1 MSEALQPAV
10 TPGAPPRAGGS
21 AARTPR
27 EAAEPALLHQFFE
40 QSARRWPDAVAVDLP
55 PSGGRPRRT
64 VTYGD
69 LHRRSSAV
77 ARAVH
82 QAVRRPGIVAILLS
96 RATEDLYLAQLG
108 VLRSGSAYVC
118 LDPSF
123 PDEQLAHILGDA
135 APALLVTDRAGHE
148 RAARAGYTG
157 AVQRVD
163 GPAEP
168 PARAVIAPAA
178 PPGLAYV
185 IYTSG
190 TTGKPKGVLVG
201 HRGVVNLIRS
211 DVAEFRLG
219 PGDRVAQGSSPAY
232 DSSVEEAW
240 MAWACGA
247 TVVVM
252 DDETARLGPDLV
264 PWLRRERVTVLCPPP
279 TLLRA
284 TACEDPR
291 RELPDLRLLYVGGEA
306 LPADVAERWA
316 PGRRMVNGYGPTECT
331 VTCLRADVEPGKPV
345 AIGKPV
351 PGMRAWVLDER
362 LQPVKPG
369 EKGELCMSGPGL
381 ALGYHGKPE
390 LTAEKFPRHPRL
402 GRLYRTGD
410 LVHAEPDGTLFY
422 HGRIDSQV
430 KLRGYRIELEAI
442 EASLARFPG
451 VREAAC
457 RVQGE
462 GAGQVIAAH
471 LVPDG
476 AMPDPAAL
484 KDHLRA
490 ALPAYMIPAVFG
502 AADTLPR
509 SAGGKLRRDD
519 LPVLATG
526 RRHAVKT
533 AGTATEEFI
542 ADALREV
549 FGTADIGA
557 DDDFFDD
564 LGGSSLQAA
573 MLISKLRANPLTEAI
588 AVRDVYSARTVS
600 GLAKL
605 AAPAL
610 HDELDAVAAPS
621 HGAIA
626 VTAAQ
631 AAWLLAELAI
641 AAPIGY
647 LAVFVALPWLAERIG
662 LVPLIV
668 LLPIAALVAGFGWTP
683 VAVFLA
689 VRAKRVL
696 IGKFEPTRVPVWS
709 GFHLRLWI
717 VRHLLRFVPW
727 GTIAGTE
734 FQNIALR
741 SLGARIGKRVHI
753 HRGVDV
759 VQGGWDLLDLGDDA
773 TIAQDASLGLVQL
786 SEGHLTI
793 GRVTVAGGAT
803 VDVRAGMSPNTRLG
817 RGSWLA
823 ALSSLPSGTAVPDG
837 RRWDGVPAHD
847 AGPAPRAPV
856 PVVSGSMLSPFA
868 HGLAT
873 IAARAAFAWL
883 FALPFSAVM
892 IALVLT
898 FDVTYPSLLD
908 ALTRPWAHLEFL
920 LVLAV
925 ATCLSLLVSV
935 WCEALSAR
943 LLGRVGD
950 GVISRWSLAYIR
962 IGLKTNLVTTAGN
975 WLSGGLFWPVWL
987 RWAGMKVGRGCEIST
1002 IIDVVP
1008 ELVEI
1013 GPDTFF
1019 ADGIYLGG
1027 PRIQQGTVA
1036 LAPVRLGH
1044 DTFLGN
1050 HAVIPAGQRLPPDI
1064 LIGVCT
1070 VADDRVMQPGTSWFG
1085 HPPMLLPRREIVET
1099 DRALTHDPSFARVVT
1114 RVFWEWLRFALPVV
1128 PLAVMTAWFAGIA
1141 YVARTL
1147 PLPAVLFPGAAV
1159 VTLASAILPCLIV
1172 LALKWGLLGRV
1183 KPGVHP
1189 LWSCWCSRWDFL
1201 YVAWGVIASGVLSAF
1216 EGTLMLPLYLRRM
1229 GMTIGKRVVLGEG
1242 FAQVVD
1248 PDMLHFGD
1256 GATVS
1261 AMFQAHTFEDR
1272 VLKIDHVHV
1281 GAHSTL
1287 AHGTVPLYG
1296 AEIGEHAYVAP
1307 HSVIM
1312 KQEHLLPRLRY
1323 AGVPTKEQ
1331 KAPSPRANPEPP
1343 TQPLRQARRVKADPV
1358 PPTQAFWQFDRT
1370 FAVPGEQP
1378 ARQPRA
1384 AGRHRA
1390 GHSPHGR
1397 ADVPIT

>member
-1 MSEALQPAV
+1 VSEALQRGGPAEV
-10 TPGAPPRAGGS
+10 P
-21 AARTPR
+21 
-27 EAAEPALLHQFFE
+27 LLHHFFE
-40 QSARRWPDAVAVDLP
+40 QSARRRPDAIAVDVP

-64 VTYGD
+64 VTYRD
-69 LHRRSSAV
+69 LHRRSAAV
-77 ARAVH
+77 ARAVQH
-82 QAVRRPGIVAILLS
+82 AVRRPGIVAILLS
-96 RATEDLYLAQLG
+96 RTTEDLYLAQLG
-108 VLRSGSAYVC
+108 VLRAGSAYVC

-123 PDEQLAHILGDA
+123 PDEQLRHILDDA
-135 APALLVTDRAGHE
+135 APALLVTDQAGHE
-148 RAARAGYTG
+148 RATRAGYTG

-163 GPAEP
+163 GAAEP
-168 PARAVIAPAA
+168 AAQPASSAFRGLRVAKPPAWGEAPVVIAPAA

-201 HRGVVNLIRS
+201 HQGVVNLIRS
-211 DVAEFRLG
+211 DVAEFGLG

-247 TVVVM
+247 TVVVL

-264 PWLRRERVTVLCPPP
+264 PWLRRERITVLCPPP

-306 LPADVAERWA
+306 LPDDVAERWA

-345 AIGKPV
+345 AVGKPV

-362 LQPVKPG
+362 LEPVRPG
-369 EKGELCMSGPGL
+369 QQGELCMSGAGL

-390 LTAEKFPRHPRL
+390 LTAEKFPQHPRL

-410 LVHAEPDGTLFY
+410 LVHAAADGTLFY

-471 LVPDG
+471 VVPDG
-476 AMPDPAAL
+476 AMPDAAAL
-484 KDHLRA
+484 KDHLRH
-490 ALPAYMIPAVFG
+490 ALPPYMIPAVFG
-502 AADTLPR
+502 AAVTLPR
-509 SAGGKLRRDD
+509 SAGGKLRRTD

-526 RRHAVKT
+526 SPARRHAAAGT
-533 AGTATEEFI
+533 AGTETEVFI
-542 ADALREV
+542 AEALREV
-549 FGTADIGA
+549 FETEDVGP

-573 MLISKLRANPLTEAI
+573 VLISKLRGNPLTEAI
-588 AVRDVYSARTVS
+588 AVRDVYRARTVS

-605 AAPAL
+605 AAPAT
-610 HDELDAVAAPS
+610 HDEIDAVAAPARS
-621 HGAIA
+621 AI
-626 VTAAQ
+626 TITLAQ
-631 AAWLLAELAI
+631 AAWLGAELAV
-641 AAPIGY
+641 AAPIGWF
-647 LAVFVALPWLAERIG
+647 AAFVALPWLAGRIG
-662 LVPLIV
+662 LVPLIA
-668 LLPIAALVAGFGWTP
+668 LLPIALVALGFGWTP
-683 VAVFLA
+683 VAVFVA

-696 IGKFEPTRVPVWS
+696 IGKFEPMRVPVWS

-734 FQNIALR
+734 FQNMALR
-741 SLGARIGKRVHI
+741 SLGARIGKRVHL

-759 VQGGWDLLDLGDDA
+759 VQGGWDLLDIGDDA
-773 TIAQDASLGLVQL
+773 TVGQDASLGLVQL
-786 SEGHLTI
+786 TGGHLVI

-817 RGSWLA
+817 RGAWLA

-873 IAARAAFAWL
+873 IAARALFAWV
-883 FALPFSAVM
+883 FTLPLSIVL
-892 IALVLT
+892 IGLVLA
-898 FDVTYPSLLD
+898 FDVTYPALLD
-908 ALTRPWAHLEFL
+908 ALTRPWAHGGFM
-920 LVLAV
+920 LVFAV
-925 ATCLSLLVSV
+925 ASCGSLLVSV
-935 WCEALSAR
+935 WAEAFCAR
-943 LLGRVGD
+943 ALGRVEE
-950 GVISRWSLAYIR
+950 GVISRWSPAYIR
-962 IGLKTNLVTTAGN
+962 VSLKTGLVTTAGN

-987 RWAGMKVGRGCEIST
+987 RWAGMEIGRGCEIST

-1013 GPDTFF
+1013 GPGTFF

-1027 PRIQQGTVA
+1027 PRIQQGTVT
-1036 LAPVRLGH
+1036 LARVRLGH

-1050 HAVIPAGQRLPPDI
+1050 HAVIPGGQQLPPDI

-1070 VADDRVMQPGTSWFG
+1070 VADDRIMRPGTSWFG
-1085 HPPMLLPRREIVET
+1085 HPPILLPRREIVET
-1099 DRALTHDPSFARVVT
+1099 DRSLTHDPSFARVVT

-1128 PLAVMTAWFAGIA
+1128 PLAVLTAWFVMIGYA
-1141 YVARTL
+1141 ARAL
-1147 PLPAVLFPGAAV
+1147 PLAAFVFPGAAV
-1159 VTLASAILPCLIV
+1159 VTLATALLPCLIV

-1201 YVAWGVIASGVLSAF
+1201 YVAWGVIAGGVLSAL
-1216 EGTLMLPLYLRRM
+1216 EGTLMLPLYLRRI
-1229 GMTIGKRVVLGEG
+1229 GMDIGKRVVLGEG

-1272 VLKIDHVHV
+1272 VLKIDHVYV

-1296 AEIGEHAYVAP
+1296 AEIGEHTHVAP

-1312 KQEHLLPRLRY
+1312 KREHLLPRLRY

-1331 KAPSPRANPEPP
+1331 KAPSPRTNPELRTRPP
-1343 TQPLRQARRVKADPV
+1343 RPSGRRPV
-1358 PPTQAFWQFDRT
+1358 PEPPTQAFWQVDRT

-1378 ARQPRA
+1378 GRRSSPAMAPSGRT
-1384 AGRHRA
+1384 AG
-1390 GHSPHGR
+1390 G
-1397 ADVPIT
+1397 

>member
-1 MSEALQPAV
+1 MSQ
-10 TPGAPPRAGGS
+10 APHPRDAG
-21 AARTPR
+21 
-27 EAAEPALLHQFFE
+27 PALLHRFFE
-40 QSARRWPDAVAVDLP
+40 ESARRWPDAVAVDVP

-64 VTYGD
+64 ATYRD
-69 LHRRSSAV
+69 LHRRSAIV

-82 QAVRRPGIVAILLS
+82 RAVRRPGIVAILLS
-96 RATEDLYLAQLG
+96 RTTEDLYLAQLG
-108 VLRSGSAYVC
+108 VLRAGSAYVC
-118 LDPSF
+118 VDPSF
-123 PDEQLAHILGDA
+123 PDEQLGHILTDA
-135 APALLVTDRAGHE
+135 APALLITDRAGHE
-148 RAARAGYTG
+148 RAVRAGYGG
-157 AVQRVD
+157 AVQRID
-163 GPAEP
+163 GTAEP
-168 PARAVIAPAA
+168 AAQPVIAPAA
-178 PPGLAYV
+178 PAGLAYV

-201 HRGVVNLIRS
+201 HQGVVNLIRS
-211 DVAEFRLG
+211 DVAEFGLG

-247 TVVVM
+247 TAVVM

-264 PWLRRERVTVLCPPP
+264 PWLRDERITVLCPPP

-284 TACEDPR
+284 AACEDPR
-291 RELPDLRLLYVGGEA
+291 RELPQLRLLYVGGEA
-306 LPADVAERWA
+306 LPPDVAERWA

-345 AIGKPV
+345 AIGRPV
-351 PGMRAWVLDER
+351 PGMRALVLDDR
-362 LQPVKPG
+362 LEPVGPG
-369 EKGELCMSGPGL
+369 EKGELCMTGAGL

-390 LTAEKFPRHPRL
+390 LTAEKFPQHPRL

-410 LVHAEPDGTLFY
+410 LVSAGPDGTLFY

-442 EASLARFPG
+442 EASLARHPG

-471 LVPDG
+471 LVPERPG
-476 AMPDPAAL
+476 ALPDPAEL
-484 KDHLRA
+484 KDHLRK
-490 ALPAYMIPAVFG
+490 ALPVYMIPAVFG
-502 AADTLPR
+502 EVETLPR
-509 SAGGKLRRDD
+509 SAGGKLRRTD
-519 LPVLATG
+519 LPVLATA
-526 RRHAVKT
+526 RRHAAET
-533 AGTATEEFI
+533 TTGTELEQFI
-542 ADALREV
+542 AGALGEV
-549 FGTADIGA
+549 FETTDVGFE
-557 DDDFFDD
+557 DDFFDD

-573 MLISKLRANPLTEAI
+573 MLISKLRGNPLTEAI

-605 AAPAL
+605 AAPVT
-610 HDELDAVAAPS
+610 HDELDAVAAPARS
-621 HGAIA
+621 AVAI
-626 VTAAQ
+626 TLAQ

-641 AAPIGY
+641 AAPLGWF
-647 LAVFVALPWLAERIG
+647 AAFVVLPWLAERIG

-668 LLPIAALVAGFGWTP
+668 LAPVALLVAGFGWTP
-683 VAVFLA
+683 VAVFFA
-689 VRAKRVL
+689 VRAKRLL
-696 IGKFEPTRVPVWS
+696 IGRFEPMRVPVWS

-734 FQNIALR
+734 FQNMALR

-759 VQGGWDLLDLGDDA
+759 VQGGWDLLDIGDDA
-773 TIAQDASLGLVQL
+773 TIGQDASLGTVQL
-786 SEGHLTI
+786 AEGHLTI
-793 GRVTVAGGAT
+793 GRITVAGGAT

-817 RGSWLA
+817 RGAWLT
-823 ALSSLPSGTAVPDG
+823 ALSSLPPGTAVPDG

-856 PVVSGSMLSPFA
+856 PVVAGSLLSPFA

-873 IAARAAFAWL
+873 IAARAAFGWL
-883 FALPFSAVM
+883 FALPFSAVT
-892 IALVLT
+892 IALVLA
-898 FDVTYPSLLD
+898 FGITYPDVL
-908 ALTRPWAHLEFL
+908 AAFTQPWAHGQFM
-920 LVLAV
+920 AV
-925 ATCLSLLVSV
+925 FALSACLSLLAGV
-935 WCEALSAR
+935 WLEAISAR
-943 LLGRVGD
+943 LLGQVRE

-962 IGLKTNLVTTAGN
+962 VSLKTGLVTTAGN

-987 RWAGMKVGRGCEIST
+987 RWAGMEVGRGCEIST

-1027 PRIQQGTVA
+1027 PRIQQGTVT
-1036 LAPVRLGH
+1036 LARVRLGH

-1050 HAVIPAGQRLPPDI
+1050 HAVIPGGQRLPPDI

-1070 VADDRVMQPGTSWFG
+1070 VADDRIMRPGTSWFG
-1085 HPPMLLPRREIVET
+1085 HSPILLPRREIVET
-1099 DRALTHDPSFARVVT
+1099 DRSLTHDPSFARVVT

-1128 PLAVMTAWFAGIA
+1128 PLAVLTAWFALTA
-1141 YVARTL
+1141 YAVRVL
-1147 PLPAVLFPGAAV
+1147 PLAAFVFPGAAIV
-1159 VTLASAILPCLIV
+1159 AVLTAILPCLIV

-1201 YVAWGVIASGVLSAF
+1201 YVAWGVIASGVLSAL
-1216 EGTLMLPLYLRRM
+1216 EGTLMLPLYLRRT
-1229 GMTIGKRVVLGEG
+1229 GMRIGKRVVLGEG

-1272 VLKIDHVHV
+1272 VLKIDHVYV

-1287 AHGTVPLYG
+1287 SHGTVPLYG
-1296 AEIGEHAYVAP
+1296 AEIGEYAYVAP

-1312 KQEHLLPRLRY
+1312 KQERLLPRLRY

-1331 KAPSPRANPEPP
+1331 KAPSPRTNPELRTYPFRSGRPQVAPAPP
-1343 TQPLRQARRVKADPV
+1343 TRPFL
-1358 PPTQAFWQFDRT
+1358 QFERT
-1370 FAVPGEQP
+1370 FTVPGEQP
-1378 ARQPRA
+1378 APARQAPPL
-1384 AGRHRA
+1384 
-1390 GHSPHGR
+1390 PHGGG
-1397 ADVPIT
+1397 AHSHA

>member
-1 MSEALQPAV
+1 VTVSEALQQG
-10 TPGAPPRAGGS
+10 TPGAS
-21 AARTPR
+21 
-27 EAAEPALLHQFFE
+27 LLHHFFE
-40 QSARRWPDAVAVDLP
+40 QSARRRPDAIAVDVP

-64 VTYGD
+64 ITYRD
-69 LHRRSSAV
+69 LHRRSAAV
-77 ARAVH
+77 ARVVQH
-82 QAVRRPGIVAILLS
+82 AVRRPGIVAILLS
-96 RATEDLYLAQLG
+96 RTTEDLYLTQLG
-108 VLRSGSAYVC
+108 VLRAGSAYVC
-118 LDPSF
+118 IDPSF
-123 PDEQLAHILGDA
+123 PDEQLGHILGDA
-135 APALLVTDRAGHE
+135 APALLVTDQAGHE
-148 RAARAGYTG
+148 RAVRAGYTG

-168 PARAVIAPAA
+168 AVQPAISPAA
-178 PPGLAYV
+178 PAGLAYV

-190 TTGKPKGVLVG
+190 TTGKPKGVLIG
-201 HRGVVNLIRS
+201 HQGVVNLIRS
-211 DVAEFRLG
+211 DVAEFGLG

-264 PWLRRERVTVLCPPP
+264 PWLRRERITVLCPPP

-284 TACEDPR
+284 TACENPR
-291 RELPDLRLLYVGGEA
+291 QELPDLRLLYVGGEA
-306 LPADVAERWA
+306 LPDDVAERWA

-331 VTCLRADVEPGKPV
+331 VTCLRAEVEPGKPV
-345 AIGKPV
+345 AVGKPV

-362 LQPVKPG
+362 LEPVKPG
-369 EKGELCMSGPGL
+369 EKGELCMSGAGL

-390 LTAEKFPRHPRL
+390 LTAEKFPQHPRL

-410 LVHAEPDGTLFY
+410 LVHAEADGTLFY

-476 AMPDPAAL
+476 PMPDTAAL
-484 KDHLRA
+484 KEHLRQ

-502 AADTLPR
+502 EAATLPR
-509 SAGGKLRRDD
+509 SAGGKLRRND

-526 RRHAVKT
+526 RRHAVKAT
-533 AGTATEEFI
+533 GTETEEYI

-588 AVRDVYSARTVS
+588 AVRDVYRARTVS
-600 GLAKL
+600 GLAEL
-605 AAPAL
+605 AAPAI
-610 HDELDAVAAPS
+610 HDEIDAVAAPARS
-621 HGAIA
+621 AVAI
-626 VTAAQ
+626 TLAQ
-631 AAWLLAELAI
+631 AGWLAAELAI
-641 AAPIGY
+641 AAPIGWF
-647 LAVFVALPWLAERIG
+647 AAFVALPWLAGRIG
-662 LVPLIV
+662 LVALIV
-668 LLPIAALVAGFGWTP
+668 LLPIALVAIAFGWTP
-683 VAVFLA
+683 VAVFAA
-689 VRAKRVL
+689 VRAKRLL
-696 IGKFEPTRVPVWS
+696 IGKFEPMRVPVWS

-717 VRHLLRFVPW
+717 VRHLLRLVPW

-734 FQNIALR
+734 FQNMALR
-741 SLGARIGKRVHI
+741 RLGARIGKRVHI

-759 VQGGWDLLDLGDDA
+759 VQGGWDLLDIGDDA
-773 TIAQDASLGLVQL
+773 TIGQDAQLGLVQL
-786 SEGHLTI
+786 TEGHMVI

-837 RRWDGVPAHD
+837 RRWDGVPAID
-847 AGPAPRAPV
+847 AGPAPKAPV
-856 PVVSGSMLSPFA
+856 PVVTGSMLSPFV

-873 IAARAAFAWL
+873 IAARALFTWV
-883 FALPFSAVM
+883 FALPLSIVL
-892 IALVLT
+892 IALVLA
-898 FDVTYPSLLD
+898 FDVTYPALLD
-908 ALTRPWAHLEFL
+908 AVTRPWLHVGFM
-920 LVLAV
+920 LVFALAS
-925 ATCLSLLVSV
+925 CLSLLVGV
-935 WCEALSAR
+935 WVEAFCAR
-943 LLGRVGD
+943 ALGRVEE
-950 GVISRWSLAYIR
+950 GVISRWSPAYIR
-962 IGLKTNLVTTAGN
+962 VSLKTGLVTTAGN

-1027 PRIQQGTVA
+1027 PRIQQGTVT
-1036 LAPVRLGH
+1036 LARVRLGH

-1050 HAVIPAGQRLPPDI
+1050 HAVIPGGQRLPPDI

-1070 VADDRVMQPGTSWFG
+1070 VADDRIMRPGTSWFG
-1085 HPPMLLPRREIVET
+1085 HPPILLPRREIVET
-1099 DRALTHDPSFARVVT
+1099 DRSLTHDPSFARVVT

-1128 PLAVMTAWFAGIA
+1128 PLAVMTAWFVMIA
-1141 YVARTL
+1141 YAASVL
-1147 PLPAVLFPGAAV
+1147 PLAVFVFPGAAI
-1159 VTLASAILPCLIV
+1159 VTLLTGLLPCLVV

-1201 YVAWGVIASGVLSAF
+1201 YVAWGVIAGGVLSAL
-1216 EGTLMLPLYLRRM
+1216 EGTLMLPLYLRRI
-1229 GMTIGKRVVLGEG
+1229 GMDIGKRVVLGEG

-1272 VLKIDHVHV
+1272 VLKIDHVYV

-1296 AEIGEHAYVAP
+1296 AEIGEHAHVAP

-1331 KAPSPRANPEPP
+1331 KAPSPRTNPELR
-1343 TQPLRQARRVKADPV
+1343 TEPLRKGRHRPAPE
-1358 PPTQAFWQFDRT
+1358 PPTQAFWQVDRSFT
-1370 FAVPGEQP
+1370 VPGEQP
-1378 ARQPRA
+1378 
-1384 AGRHRA
+1384 GRRSHHA
-1390 GHSPHGR
+1390 MAPSGR
-1397 ADVPIT
+1397 IVEG

>member
-1 MSEALQPAV
+1 MSEAFQPDV
-10 TPGAPPRAGGS
+10 TARGS
-21 AARTPR
+21 AG
-27 EAAEPALLHQFFE
+27 PALLHHFFE
-40 QSARRWPDAVAVDLP
+40 ESARRRPDAIALDVP

-64 VTYGD
+64 ATYRE
-69 LHRRSSAV
+69 LHRRSAAA
-77 ARAVH
+77 ARVVQ

-96 RATEDLYLAQLG
+96 RTTEDLYLAQLG
-108 VLRSGSAYVC
+108 VLRAGSAYVC
-118 LDPSF
+118 VDPSF
-123 PDEQLAHILGDA
+123 PDEQVAHILGDA
-135 APALLVTDRAGHE
+135 APALLVTDRAGQE
-148 RAARAGYTG
+148 RAVRAGYTG

-168 PARAVIAPAA
+168 AARPVIAPAA

-201 HRGVVNLIRS
+201 HQGVVNLIRS
-211 DVAEFRLG
+211 NVAEFGLG

-264 PWLRRERVTVLCPPP
+264 PWLRNERITVLCPPP

-345 AIGKPV
+345 AVGKPV
-351 PGMRAWVLDER
+351 PGMRAWVLDEQ
-362 LQPVKPG
+362 LEPVKPG
-369 EKGELCMSGPGL
+369 EKGELCMSGAGL

-410 LVHAEPDGTLFY
+410 LVHAEADGTLFY

-442 EASLARFPG
+442 ESSLARFPG

-476 AMPDPAAL
+476 AMPDTAAL
-484 KDHLRA
+484 KEHLRK

-502 AADTLPR
+502 EAGTLPR

-526 RRHAVKT
+526 RRHAART
-533 AGTATEEFI
+533 TGGETLGNETEEFI
-542 ADALREV
+542 AAALREV
-549 FGTADIGA
+549 LATADIGA

-573 MLISKLRANPLTEAI
+573 MLISKLRVNPLTEAI
-588 AVRDVYSARTVS
+588 AVRDVYRARTVS

-605 AAPAL
+605 AAPVT
-610 HDELDAVAAPS
+610 HDEIDAVAAPARS
-621 HGAIA
+621 A
-626 VTAAQ
+626 VSITMAQ
-631 AAWLLAELAI
+631 AAWLFAELAI
-641 AAPIGY
+641 AAPIGWF
-647 LAVFVALPWLAERIG
+647 AVFVALPWLAERIG

-668 LLPIAALVAGFGWTP
+668 LLPVALVVVAFGWTP
-683 VAVFLA
+683 LAVFFA
-689 VRAKRVL
+689 VRAKRLL
-696 IGKFEPTRVPVWS
+696 IGKFEPMRVPVWS

-734 FQNIALR
+734 FQNMALR
-741 SLGARIGKRVHI
+741 RLGARIGKRVHI

-759 VQGGWDLLDLGDDA
+759 VQGGWDLLDIGDDA
-773 TIAQDASLGLVQL
+773 TISQDAQLGLVQL

-793 GRVTVAGGAT
+793 GRITVAGGAT

-837 RRWDGVPAHD
+837 RRWDGVPAYD
-847 AGPAPRAPV
+847 AGPAPRVPV
-856 PVVSGSMLSPFA
+856 PVVGGSVLSPFA

-873 IAARAAFAWL
+873 IAARALFTWV
-883 FALPFSAVM
+883 FALPLSIVM
-892 IALVLT
+892 IALVLA
-898 FDVTYPSLLD
+898 FDVTYPALLD
-908 ALTRPWAHLEFL
+908 AVTRPWAHLMFL
-920 LVLAV
+920 LVFAV
-925 ATCLSLLVSV
+925 ASCLSLVVSV
-935 WCEALSAR
+935 WAEALCAR
-943 LLGRVGD
+943 ALGRVEE
-950 GVISRWSLAYIR
+950 GVISRWSPAYIR
-962 IGLKTNLVTTAGN
+962 VSLKTGLVTTAGN

-1027 PRIQQGTVA
+1027 PRIQQGTVT
-1036 LAPVRLGH
+1036 LARVRLGH

-1050 HAVIPAGQRLPPDI
+1050 HAVIPGGQRLPPDI

-1070 VADDRVMQPGTSWFG
+1070 VADDRVMLPGTSWFG
-1085 HPPMLLPRREIVET
+1085 HPPILLPRREIVET
-1099 DRALTHDPSFARVVT
+1099 DRSLTHDPSFARVVT
-1114 RVFWEWLRFALPVV
+1114 RVFWEWLRFALPVA
-1128 PLAVMTAWFAGIA
+1128 PLVVMTAWFAGIA
-1141 YVARTL
+1141 CAAGIL
-1147 PLPAVLFPGAAV
+1147 PLAAFIFPGAAV
-1159 VTLASAILPCLIV
+1159 VTLAAGVLPCLIV

-1201 YVAWGVIASGVLSAF
+1201 YVAWGVIAGGVLSAL

-1229 GMTIGKRVVLGEG
+1229 GMDIGKRVVLGEG

-1272 VLKIDHVHV
+1272 VLKIDHVYV

-1287 AHGTVPLYG
+1287 SHGTVPLYG

-1307 HSVIM
+1307 HSVVM
-1312 KQEHLLPRLRY
+1312 KQERLLPRLRY

-1331 KAPSPRANPEPP
+1331 KAPSPRTNPEPM
-1343 TQPLRQARRVKADPV
+1343 TQPLRQAGRQRPV
-1358 PPTQAFWQFDRT
+1358 PEPPTQAFWQFDRT

-1378 ARQPRA
+1378 RPRSLPVGRHAAPA
-1384 AGRHRA
+1384 AGPRSR
-1390 GHSPHGR
+1390 GG
-1397 ADVPIT
+1397 V

>member
-1 MSEALQPAV
+1 MSEALQRG
-10 TPGAPPRAGGS
+10 GA
-21 AARTPR
+21 
-27 EAAEPALLHQFFE
+27 EAPLLHHFFE
-40 QSARRWPDAVAVDLP
+40 QSARRWPDAIAVDLP

-64 VTYGD
+64 VTYRD
-69 LHRRSSAV
+69 MQRRSSAV
-77 ARAVH
+77 ARAVQH
-82 QAVRRPGIVAILLS
+82 AVRRPGIVAILLS

-108 VLRSGSAYVC
+108 VLRAGSAYVC
-118 LDPSF
+118 VDPSF
-123 PDEQLAHILGDA
+123 PDEQLGHILGDA
-135 APALLVTDRAGHE
+135 APALLVTDQAGHE
-148 RAARAGYTG
+148 RAVRAGYTG

-168 PARAVIAPAA
+168 AAQPVIAPAA

-190 TTGKPKGVLVG
+190 TTGKPKGVLIG
-201 HRGVVNLIRS
+201 HPGVVNLIRS
-211 DVAEFRLG
+211 DVAEFGLG

-247 TVVVM
+247 AVVVM

-264 PWLRRERVTVLCPPP
+264 PWLRRERITVLCPPP

-306 LPADVAERWA
+306 LPDDVAERWA

-331 VTCLRADVEPGKPV
+331 VTCLRADVVPGRPV
-345 AIGKPV
+345 AVGKPV

-362 LQPVKPG
+362 LEPVRPG
-369 EKGELCMSGPGL
+369 EKGELCMSGAGL

-390 LTAEKFPRHPRL
+390 LTAEKFPQHPRL

-410 LVHAEPDGTLFY
+410 LVHAEADGTLFY

-476 AMPDPAAL
+476 AMPDAAAL
-484 KDHLRA
+484 KEHVRQ
-490 ALPAYMIPAVFG
+490 ALPVYMIPAVFG
-502 AADTLPR
+502 AAATLPR

-519 LPVLATG
+519 LPVLATA
-526 RRHAVKT
+526 RRHGAARA
-533 AGTATEEFI
+533 AGTETGEFI
-542 ADALREV
+542 AAALREV
-549 FGTADIGA
+549 FGTDDIGA

-588 AVRDVYSARTVS
+588 AVRDVYRARTVS
-600 GLAKL
+600 GLAEL
-605 AAPAL
+605 AAPAI
-610 HDELDAVAAPS
+610 HDEIDAVAAPARS
-621 HGAIA
+621 AVAI
-626 VTAAQ
+626 TLAQ
-631 AAWLLAELAI
+631 AGWLTAELAI
-641 AAPIGY
+641 AAPIGWF
-647 LAVFVALPWLAERIG
+647 AAFVALPWLAERIG

-668 LLPIAALVAGFGWTP
+668 LLPVALVAVAFGWTP
-683 VAVFLA
+683 VAVFAA
-689 VRAKRVL
+689 VRAKRLL
-696 IGKFEPTRVPVWS
+696 IGKFEPVRVPVWS

-734 FQNIALR
+734 FQNMALR
-741 SLGARIGKRVHI
+741 RLGARIGRRVHI
-753 HRGVDV
+753 HRGVDL
-759 VQGGWDLLDLGDDA
+759 VQGGWDLLDIGDDA
-773 TIAQDASLGLVQL
+773 TIGQDAQLGLVQL
-786 SEGHLTI
+786 TEGHLVI
-793 GRVTVAGGAT
+793 GRVTVAGGST

-823 ALSSLPSGTAVPDG
+823 ALSSLPSGSAVPDG

-856 PVVSGSMLSPFA
+856 PVVTGSVLSPFA

-873 IAARAAFAWL
+873 IAARALFAWV
-883 FALPFSAVM
+883 FTLPLSIVL
-892 IALVLT
+892 IGLVLA
-898 FDVTYPSLLD
+898 FDVTYPALLD
-908 ALTRPWAHLEFL
+908 ALTRPWAHGAFV
-920 LVLAV
+920 LVFAM
-925 ATCLSLLVSV
+925 ASCLSLLIGV
-935 WCEALSAR
+935 WGEAFCAR
-943 LLGRVGD
+943 ALGRVGE
-950 GVISRWSLAYIR
+950 GVISRWSTAYIR
-962 IGLKTNLVTTAGN
+962 VGLKTGLVTTAGN

-987 RWAGMKVGRGCEIST
+987 RWAGMRVGRGCEIST

-1027 PRIQQGTVA
+1027 PRIQQGTVT
-1036 LAPVRLGH
+1036 LAPTRLGH

-1050 HAVIPAGQRLPPDI
+1050 HAVIPAGQNLPPDI

-1070 VADDRVMQPGTSWFG
+1070 VADDRIMRPGTSWFG

-1099 DRALTHDPSFARVVT
+1099 DRSLTHDPSFARVVT

-1128 PLAVMTAWFAGIA
+1128 PLAVLTAWFVMIGYAA
-1141 YVARTL
+1141 KVL
-1147 PLPAVLFPGAAV
+1147 PLAAFVFPGAAV
-1159 VTLASAILPCLIV
+1159 VTVLTGLLPCLVV

-1201 YVAWGVIASGVLSAF
+1201 YVAWGVIAGGVLSAL

-1229 GMTIGKRVVLGEG
+1229 GMDIGKRVVLGEG

-1272 VLKIDHVHV
+1272 VLKIDHVYV

-1296 AEIGEHAYVAP
+1296 AEIGEHAHVAP

-1312 KQEHLLPRLRY
+1312 KQERLLPRLRY

-1331 KAPSPRANPEPP
+1331 KAPSPRTNPEPR
-1343 TQPLRQARRVKADPV
+1343 TQPLRKGKHRPAPE
-1358 PPTQAFWQFDRT
+1358 PPTQAFWQVDRT
-1370 FAVPGEQP
+1370 FTVPGEQP
-1378 ARQPRA
+1378 GWRSSPAMVPS
-1384 AGRHRA
+1384 GRTVE
-1390 GHSPHGR
+1390 G
-1397 ADVPIT
+1397 

>member
-1 MSEALQPAV
+1 MSEALQP
-10 TPGAPPRAGGS
+10 GR
-21 AARTPR
+21 
-27 EAAEPALLHQFFE
+27 AAEAPLLHHFFE

-64 VTYGD
+64 VTYRD
-69 LHRRSSAV
+69 LHRRSTAV
-77 ARAVH
+77 ARAVQH
-82 QAVRRPGIVAILLS
+82 AVRRPGIVAILLP
-96 RATEDLYLAQLG
+96 RTTEDLHLAQLG
-108 VLRSGSAYVC
+108 VLRAGSAYVC

-123 PDEQLAHILGDA
+123 PDEQLGHILGDA
-135 APALLVTDRAGHE
+135 APALLVTDEAGHE
-148 RAARAGYTG
+148 RAVRAGYTG

-163 GPAEP
+163 GPAGP
-168 PARAVIAPAA
+168 PAQPVITPAA

-211 DVAEFRLG
+211 DVAEFGLG

-264 PWLRRERVTVLCPPP
+264 PWLRRERITVLCPPP

-306 LPADVAERWA
+306 LPDDVAERWA

-345 AIGKPV
+345 AVGKPV

-362 LQPVKPG
+362 LEPVKPG
-369 EKGELCMSGPGL
+369 EQGELCMSGAGL
-381 ALGYHGKPE
+381 ALGYYGKPE
-390 LTAEKFPRHPRL
+390 LTAEKFPHHPRL

-410 LVHAEPDGTLFY
+410 LVHAGPDGTLFY

-476 AMPDPAAL
+476 PMPAAAAL
-484 KDHLRA
+484 KDHLRKV
-490 ALPAYMIPAVFG
+490 LPAYMIPAVFG
-502 AADTLPR
+502 ETAGLPR
-509 SAGGKLRRDD
+509 SAGGKLRRND
-519 LPVLATG
+519 LPVLATA
-526 RRHAVKT
+526 RRHAAEPAA
-533 AGTATEEFI
+533 AGNATEEFI
-542 ADALREV
+542 AEALREV
-549 FGTADIGA
+549 LQTPDIGLG
-557 DDDFFDD
+557 DDFFDD

-588 AVRDVYSARTVS
+588 AVRDVYRARTVS
-600 GLAKL
+600 GLAQL
-605 AAPAL
+605 AAPVT
-610 HDELDAVAAPS
+610 HDEIDAVAAPARNAV
-621 HGAIA
+621 AI
-626 VTAAQ
+626 TLAQ
-631 AAWLLAELAI
+631 AAWLGAELAI
-641 AAPIGY
+641 AAPIGWF
-647 LAVFVALPWLAERIG
+647 AAFVALPWLAARLG

-668 LLPIAALVAGFGWTP
+668 LLPVALLVLGAGWTP
-683 VAVFLA
+683 LAVFFA
-689 VRAKRVL
+689 VRAKRLL
-696 IGKFEPTRVPVWS
+696 IGKFEPARVPVWS
-709 GFHLRLWI
+709 GYHLRLWL

-734 FQNIALR
+734 FQNVALR
-741 SLGARIGKRVHI
+741 RLGARIGKRVHL
-753 HRGVDV
+753 HRGVDL
-759 VQGGWDLLDLGDDA
+759 VQGGWDLLDIGDDA
-773 TIAQDASLGLVQL
+773 TIGQDASLGLVQL
-786 SEGHLTI
+786 TEGHLVI
-793 GRVTVAGGAT
+793 GRITVAGGAT

-817 RGSWLA
+817 RGAWLA

-847 AGPAPRAPV
+847 AGPAPKAPV
-856 PVVSGSMLSPFA
+856 PVVTGSMLSPFA

-873 IAARAAFAWL
+873 IAARALFAWV
-883 FALPFSAVM
+883 FALPLSIVL
-892 IALVLT
+892 IGLVLA
-898 FDVTYPSLLD
+898 FDVTYPALLD
-908 ALTRPWAHLEFL
+908 AVTRPWEHVAFL
-920 LVLAV
+920 LVFALAS
-925 ATCLSLLVSV
+925 CLSLLIGV
-935 WCEALSAR
+935 WVEAFCAR
-943 LLGRVGD
+943 ALGRVEE

-962 IGLKTNLVTTAGN
+962 VSLKTGLVTTAGN

-987 RWAGMKVGRGCEIST
+987 RWAGMRVGRGCEIST

-1027 PRIQQGTVA
+1027 PRIQQGTVT
-1036 LAPVRLGH
+1036 LAKVRLGH

-1050 HAVIPAGQRLPPDI
+1050 HAVVPAGQRLPPDI

-1070 VADDRVMQPGTSWFG
+1070 VADDRIMRPGTSWFG

-1099 DRALTHDPSFARVVT
+1099 DRSLTHDPSFARVVT
-1114 RVFWEWLRFALPVV
+1114 RVFWEWLRFAIPVV
-1128 PLAVMTAWFAGIA
+1128 PLAVLTAWFVMMSYAA
-1141 YVARTL
+1141 TVL
-1147 PLPAVLFPGAAV
+1147 PLAAFAFPGAAV
-1159 VTLASAILPCLIV
+1159 VTLVTGLLPCLVV

-1201 YVAWGVIASGVLSAF
+1201 YVAWGVIAGGVLSAL
-1216 EGTLMLPLYLRRM
+1216 EGTLMLPLFLRRT
-1229 GMTIGKRVVLGEG
+1229 GVDIGKRVVLGEG

-1272 VLKIDHVHV
+1272 VLKIDHVYV

-1296 AEIGEHAYVAP
+1296 AEIGEHTHVAP

-1312 KQEHLLPRLRY
+1312 KQERLLPRLRY

-1331 KAPSPRANPEPP
+1331 KAPSPRTNPEPR
-1343 TQPLRQARRVKADPV
+1343 TQPLRQAGRQRPV
-1358 PPTQAFWQFDRT
+1358 PEPPTQAFWQVDRT

-1378 ARQPRA
+1378 GRRSPQATARSGRT
-1384 AGRHRA
+1384 AGGSPSHRA
-1390 GHSPHGR
+1390 PAWRG
-1397 ADVPIT
+1397 

>member
-1 MSEALQPAV
+1 MSEALQPGGTV
-10 TPGAPPRAGGS
+10 EAP
-21 AARTPR
+21 
-27 EAAEPALLHQFFE
+27 LLHHFFE
-40 QSARRWPDAVAVDLP
+40 QSARRWPDAIAVDLP

-64 VTYGD
+64 VTYRD

-77 ARAVH
+77 ARAVRH
-82 QAVRRPGIVAILLS
+82 AVRRPGIVAILLS

-108 VLRSGSAYVC
+108 VLRAGSAYVC
-118 LDPSF
+118 VDPSF
-123 PDEQLAHILGDA
+123 PDEQLGHILGDA
-135 APALLVTDRAGHE
+135 TPALLVTDQAGHE
-148 RAARAGYTG
+148 RALRAGYTG

-168 PARAVIAPAA
+168 AAQPMITPAA

-190 TTGKPKGVLVG
+190 TTGKPKGVLIG
-201 HRGVVNLIRS
+201 HQGVVNLIRS
-211 DVAEFRLG
+211 DVAEFGLG

-306 LPADVAERWA
+306 LPDDVAERWA

-331 VTCLRADVEPGKPV
+331 VTCLRADVVPGRPV
-345 AIGKPV
+345 AVGKPV
-351 PGMRAWVLDER
+351 PGMRALVLDER
-362 LQPVKPG
+362 LEPVAPG
-369 EKGELCMSGPGL
+369 EKGELCMSGAGL
-381 ALGYHGKPE
+381 ALGYHGKPD
-390 LTAEKFPRHPRL
+390 LTAGKFPLHPRF

-410 LVHAEPDGTLFY
+410 LVHAAPDGTLYY

-476 AMPDPAAL
+476 PMPGSAAL
-484 KDHLRA
+484 KEHLRKV
-490 ALPAYMIPAVFG
+490 LPAYMIPAVF
-502 AADTLPR
+502 AAVETLPR
-509 SAGGKLRRDD
+509 SAGGKLRRND
-519 LPVLATG
+519 LPVVATG
-526 RRHAVKT
+526 RRHPAGPT
-533 AGTATEEFI
+533 AEPAPPAGNETEEFI
-542 ADALREV
+542 AAALREV
-549 FGTADIGA
+549 LETPEIGL
-557 DDDFFDD
+557 DEDFFDD

-573 MLISKLRANPLTEAI
+573 MLISKLRVNPLTEAI
-588 AVRDVYSARTVS
+588 AVRDVYRARTVS
-600 GLAKL
+600 GLAQL
-605 AAPAL
+605 AAPVS
-610 HDELDAVAAPS
+610 HDEIDAVAAPARS
-621 HGAIA
+621 AVAI
-626 VTAAQ
+626 TLAQ
-631 AAWLLAELAI
+631 AAWLAAELAI
-641 AAPIGY
+641 AAPIGWF
-647 LAVFVALPWLAERIG
+647 AAFVALPWLAGRIG

-668 LLPIAALVAGFGWTP
+668 LLPVALVAVAFGWTP
-683 VAVFLA
+683 VAVFFA
-689 VRAKRVL
+689 VRAKRLL
-696 IGKFEPTRVPVWS
+696 IGKFEPMRVPVWS

-734 FQNIALR
+734 FQNMALR
-741 SLGARIGKRVHI
+741 RLGARIGKRVHI

-759 VQGGWDLLDLGDDA
+759 VQGGWDLLDIGDDA
-773 TIAQDASLGLVQL
+773 TVAQDAQLGLVQL
-786 SEGHLTI
+786 TEGHLVI

-847 AGPAPRAPV
+847 AGPAPQAPV
-856 PVVSGSMLSPFA
+856 PVVTGSMLSPFV

-873 IAARAAFAWL
+873 VAARALFTWV
-883 FALPFSAVM
+883 FALPLSIVLV
-892 IALVLT
+892 ALVLA
-898 FDVTYPSLLD
+898 FDVTYPALLE
-908 ALTRPWAHLEFL
+908 AVTRPWAHVGFM
-920 LVLAV
+920 LVFALAS
-925 ATCLSLLVSV
+925 CLSLLIGV
-935 WCEALSAR
+935 WAEAFCAR
-943 LLGRVGD
+943 ALGRVEE
-950 GVISRWSLAYIR
+950 GVISRWSPAYIR
-962 IGLKTNLVTTAGN
+962 VSLKTGLVTTAGN

-1027 PRIQQGTVA
+1027 PRIQQGTVT

-1050 HAVIPAGQRLPPDI
+1050 HAVIPAGQNLPPDI

-1070 VADDRVMQPGTSWFG
+1070 VADDRIMRQGTSWFG

-1099 DRALTHDPSFARVVT
+1099 DRSLTHDPSFARVVT
-1114 RVFWEWLRFALPVV
+1114 RVFWEWLRFAIPVV
-1128 PLAVMTAWFAGIA
+1128 PLAVTTAWFVMIA
-1141 YVARTL
+1141 YAAKVL
-1147 PLPAVLFPGAAV
+1147 PLAAFLFPGAALVTV
-1159 VTLASAILPCLIV
+1159 VTGLLPCLVV

-1201 YVAWGVIASGVLSAF
+1201 YVAWGVIAGGVLSAL
-1216 EGTLMLPLYLRRM
+1216 EGTLMLPLYLRRI
-1229 GMTIGKRVVLGEG
+1229 GMDIGKRVVLGEG

-1296 AEIGEHAYVAP
+1296 AEIGEHTHVAP

-1312 KQEHLLPRLRY
+1312 KQEHLRPRLRY

-1331 KAPSPRANPEPP
+1331 KAPSPRTNPEPR
-1343 TQPLRQARRVKADPV
+1343 TEPLRKARHRPV
-1358 PPTQAFWQFDRT
+1358 PEPPTQAFWQVDRT
-1370 FAVPGEQP
+1370 FTVPGEQP
-1378 ARQPRA
+1378 
-1384 AGRHRA
+1384 GRHHREAMARSSRTA
-1390 GHSPHGR
+1390 GG
-1397 ADVPIT
+1397 

>member
-1 MSEALQPAV
+1 MSQAPQPSDL
-10 TPGAPPRAGGS
+10 AP
-21 AARTPR
+21 AR
-27 EAAEPALLHQFFE
+27 LHVFFE
-40 QSARRWPDAVAVDLP
+40 QSARRWPDAIAVDLP

-64 VTYGD
+64 VTYRD
-69 LHRRSSAV
+69 LYRRSAAV
-77 ARAVH
+77 ARSVQH
-82 QAVRRPGIVAILLS
+82 AVRRPGIVAILLS
-96 RATEDLYLAQLG
+96 RTTEDLYLAQLG
-108 VLRSGSAYVC
+108 VLRAGSAYVC

-123 PDEQLAHILGDA
+123 PDEQLGHILGDA
-135 APALLVTDRAGHE
+135 APALLVTDRAGHD
-148 RAARAGYTG
+148 RAVRAGYTG

-168 PARAVIAPAA
+168 AAQPVIAPAA

-201 HRGVVNLIRS
+201 HQGVVNLIRS
-211 DVAEFRLG
+211 DVAEFGLG

-232 DSSVEEAW
+232 DSSVEESW

-264 PWLRRERVTVLCPPP
+264 PWLRRERITVLCPPP

-306 LPADVAERWA
+306 LPDDVAERWA

-345 AIGKPV
+345 AVGKPV

-362 LQPVKPG
+362 LEPVKPG
-369 EKGELCMSGPGL
+369 EKGELCMSGAGL

-390 LTAEKFPRHPRL
+390 LTAEKFPQHPRL

-410 LVHAEPDGTLFY
+410 LVHAEADGTLFY

-476 AMPDPAAL
+476 AMPDSGAL
-484 KDHLRA
+484 KEHLRKV
-490 ALPAYMIPAVFG
+490 LPVYMIPAVFG
-502 AADTLPR
+502 EIETLPR
-509 SAGGKLRRDD
+509 SAGGKLRRTD

-526 RRHAVKT
+526 RRHAAKPAAAEP
-533 AGTATEEFI
+533 AGAGNETEEFI
-542 ADALREV
+542 AAALREV
-549 FGTADIGA
+549 LETPDIGLG
-557 DDDFFDD
+557 DDFFDD

-573 MLISKLRANPLTEAI
+573 MLISKLRVNPLTEAI
-588 AVRDVYSARTVS
+588 AVRDVYRARTVS

-605 AAPAL
+605 AAPVT
-610 HDELDAVAAPS
+610 HDEIDAVAAPARS
-621 HGAIA
+621 A
-626 VTAAQ
+626 VTITLAQ
-631 AAWLLAELAI
+631 AAWLTAELAI
-641 AAPIGY
+641 AAPIGWF
-647 LAVFVALPWLAERIG
+647 AAFVALPWLAGRIG
-662 LVPLIV
+662 LVALIV
-668 LLPIAALVAGFGWTP
+668 LLPVALVAIGFGWTP
-683 VAVFLA
+683 VAVFFA
-689 VRAKRVL
+689 VRAKRLL

-734 FQNIALR
+734 FQNMALR
-741 SLGARIGKRVHI
+741 RLGARIGKRVHI

-759 VQGGWDLLDLGDDA
+759 VQGGWDLLDIGDDA
-773 TIAQDASLGLVQL
+773 TIGQDAQLGLVQL
-786 SEGHLTI
+786 TEGHLVI

-847 AGPAPRAPV
+847 AGPAPQAPV

-873 IAARAAFAWL
+873 IAARALFTWI
-883 FALPFSAVM
+883 FALPLSIVM
-892 IALVLT
+892 IALVIA
-898 FDVTYPSLLD
+898 FDVTYPALLD
-908 ALTRPWAHLEFL
+908 VVTQPWAHPVFL
-920 LVLAV
+920 LVFAV
-925 ATCLSLLVSV
+925 GSCLSLLIGV
-935 WCEALSAR
+935 WLEAFCAR
-943 LLGRVGD
+943 ALGRVEE
-950 GVISRWSLAYIR
+950 GVISRWSPAYIR
-962 IGLKTNLVTTAGN
+962 VSLKTGLVTTAGN

-1027 PRIQQGTVA
+1027 PRIQQGTVTFA
-1036 LAPVRLGH
+1036 KVRLGH

-1070 VADDRVMQPGTSWFG
+1070 VADDRIMRPGTSWFG

-1099 DRALTHDPSFARVVT
+1099 DRSLTHDPSFARVVT

-1141 YVARTL
+1141 YAAKVL
-1147 PLPAVLFPGAAV
+1147 PLALLVFPGAAL
-1159 VTLASAILPCLIV
+1159 VTLATLALPCLIV
-1172 LALKWGLLGRV
+1172 FALKWGLLGRV

-1201 YVAWGVIASGVLSAF
+1201 YVAWGFIAGGVLSAL
-1216 EGTLMLPLYLRRM
+1216 EGTLMLPLYLRRI
-1229 GMTIGKRVVLGEG
+1229 GMDIGKRVVLGEG

-1272 VLKIDHVHV
+1272 VLKIDHVYV

-1296 AEIGEHAYVAP
+1296 AEIGEHAHVAP

-1323 AGVPTKEQ
+1323 AGVPTTEQ
-1331 KAPSPRANPEPP
+1331 KAPSPRTNPELP
-1343 TQPLRQARRVKADPV
+1343 TRPLRQSGRRPAPE
-1358 PPTQAFWQFDRT
+1358 PPTQAFWQVDRT

-1378 ARQPRA
+1378 GRRSSPAMAPSGRI
-1384 AGRHRA
+1384 AG
-1390 GHSPHGR
+1390 G
-1397 ADVPIT
+1397 

>member
-1 MSEALQPAV
+1 
-10 TPGAPPRAGGS
+10 
-21 AARTPR
+21 
-27 EAAEPALLHQFFE
+27 
-40 QSARRWPDAVAVDLP
+40 
-55 PSGGRPRRT
+55 
-64 VTYGD
+64 
-69 LHRRSSAV
+69 
-77 ARAVH
+77 
-82 QAVRRPGIVAILLS
+82 
-96 RATEDLYLAQLG
+96 
-108 VLRSGSAYVC
+108 
-118 LDPSF
+118 
-123 PDEQLAHILGDA
+123 
-135 APALLVTDRAGHE
+135 
-148 RAARAGYTG
+148 
-157 AVQRVD
+157 
-163 GPAEP
+163 
-168 PARAVIAPAA
+168 
-178 PPGLAYV
+178 
-185 IYTSG
+185 
-190 TTGKPKGVLVG
+190 
-201 HRGVVNLIRS
+201 
-211 DVAEFRLG
+211 
-219 PGDRVAQGSSPAY
+219 
-232 DSSVEEAW
+232 
-240 MAWACGA
+240 
-247 TVVVM
+247 
-252 DDETARLGPDLV
+252 V
-264 PWLRRERVTVLCPPP
+264 PWLRDERITVLCPPP

-284 TACEDPR
+284 AACANPR

-306 LPADVAERWA
+306 LPDDVAERWA

-331 VTCLRADVEPGKPV
+331 VTCLRADVEPGRPV
-345 AIGKPV
+345 AVGRPV
-351 PGMRAWVLDER
+351 PGMRAWVLDEQLR
-362 LQPVKPG
+362 PVKPG
-369 EKGELCMSGPGL
+369 EKGELCMSGAGL
-381 ALGYHGKPE
+381 ALGYHNKPE
-390 LTAEKFPRHPRL
+390 LTAEKFPQHPRI

-471 LVPDG
+471 LVPDEPG
-476 AMPDPAAL
+476 DLPDSAAL
-484 KDHLRA
+484 KDQLRKV
-490 ALPAYMIPAVFG
+490 LPVYMIPAIFG
-502 AADTLPR
+502 EASTLPR

-526 RRHAVKT
+526 RRQA
-533 AGTATEEFI
+533 AAPNRTATNGYTGNAVEQFI
-542 ADALREV
+542 AEALGEV
-549 FGTADIGA
+549 FETDEIGA

-573 MLISKLRANPLTEAI
+573 MLISKLRVNPLTEAI

-600 GLAKL
+600 GLARL
-605 AAPAL
+605 AAPVT
-610 HDELDAVAAPS
+610 HDEID
-621 HGAIA
+621 A
-626 VTAAQ
+626 VTAPARSAVVITVAQ

-647 LAVFVALPWLAERIG
+647 LAMFVVLPWLAERLG

-668 LLPIAALVAGFGWTP
+668 LLPLALLVVGFGWTP

-689 VRAKRVL
+689 VRAKRLL
-696 IGKFEPTRVPVWS
+696 IGKFRPMRVPVWS

-734 FQNIALR
+734 FQCMALR
-741 SLGARIGKRVHI
+741 SLGARVGRRVHI

-759 VQGGWDLLDLGDDA
+759 VQGGWDLLDIGDDA
-773 TIAQDASLGLVQL
+773 TIGQDASLGLVQL
-786 SEGHLTI
+786 AEGHLTI

-847 AGPAPRAPV
+847 DGPAPKAPV
-856 PVVSGSMLSPFA
+856 PVVSGSMLSPFM

-873 IAARAAFAWL
+873 VAARAVFAWL
-883 FALPFSAVM
+883 FALPFSLVM
-892 IALVLT
+892 IGLVLA
-898 FDVTYPSLLD
+898 FDVNYPSLLD
-908 ALTRPWAHLEFL
+908 ALTQPWAHPQFM
-920 LVLAV
+920 VVFAV
-925 ATCLSLLVSV
+925 ASCLSLLAAV
-935 WCEALSAR
+935 WLEALGAR
-943 LLGRVGD
+943 LLGRVRE
-950 GVISRWSLAYIR
+950 GVISRWSPAYIR
-962 IGLKTNLVTTAGN
+962 VGLKTNLVTTAGN

-1008 ELVEI
+1008 ELVRI
-1013 GPDTFF
+1013 DRDTFF

-1027 PRIQQGTVA
+1027 PRIQQGTVT
-1036 LAPVRLGH
+1036 LARVRLGH

-1050 HAVIPAGQRLPPDI
+1050 HAVIPGGQRLPPDI

-1070 VADDRVMQPGTSWFG
+1070 VADDRVMQRGTSWFG

-1099 DRALTHDPSFARVVT
+1099 DRSLTHDPSFARVVT

-1141 YVARTL
+1141 YAAKVL
-1147 PLPAVLFPGAAV
+1147 PLAAVLFPGAAV
-1159 VTLASAILPCLIV
+1159 VTIASAILPCLIV

-1183 KPGVHP
+1183 RPGVHP

-1201 YVAWGVIASGVLSAF
+1201 YVAWGVIAGGVLSAL

-1229 GMTIGKRVVLGEG
+1229 GMSIGKRVVLGEG

-1287 AHGTVPLYG
+1287 GHGTVPLYG

-1312 KQEHLLPRLRY
+1312 KQERLLPRLRY

-1331 KAPSPRANPEPP
+1331 KAPSPRSNPEPMTHP
-1343 TQPLRQARRVKADPV
+1343 FRAQRQPVQRQPVQRQPVRRRAVPA
-1358 PPTQAFWQFDRT
+1358 PPTQAFLQFDRN
-1370 FAVPGEQP
+1370 FAIPGEQP
-1378 ARQPRA
+1378 AVRPQPPTSREPES
-1384 AGRHRA
+1384 GRPRHTAER
-1390 GHSPHGR
+1390 
-1397 ADVPIT
+1397 T

>member
-1 MSEALQPAV
+1 MSQAQ
-10 TPGAPPRAGGS
+10 GAPPTTRSPRQTGELPP
-21 AARTPR
+21 AR
-27 EAAEPALLHQFFE
+27 LHHFFE
-40 QSARRWPDAVAVDLP
+40 QSARRRPDAIAVDVP

-69 LHRRSSAV
+69 LHRRSAGV

-82 QAVRRPGIVAILLS
+82 RAVRRPGIVAILLS
-96 RATEDLYLAQLG
+96 RSTEDLYLAQLG
-108 VLRSGSAYVC
+108 VLRAGSAYVC

-123 PDEQLAHILGDA
+123 PDEQLGHILGDA
-135 APALLVTDRAGHE
+135 APALLITDHAGRE
-148 RAARAGYTG
+148 RATRAGYSG
-157 AVQRVD
+157 AVQLVD
-163 GPAEP
+163 GTAEP
-168 PARAVIAPAA
+168 AARPVIAPAA
-178 PPGLAYV
+178 PAGLAYV

-201 HRGVVNLIRS
+201 HQGVVNLIRS
-211 DVAEFRLG
+211 DVAEFGLG

-232 DSSVEEAW
+232 DSSVEESW

-264 PWLRRERVTVLCPPP
+264 PWLRDERITVLCPPP

-284 TACEDPR
+284 AACADPR

-306 LPADVAERWA
+306 LPDDVAERWA

-351 PGMRAWVLDER
+351 PGMRAWVLDEQLR
-362 LQPVKPG
+362 PVKPG
-369 EKGELCMSGPGL
+369 EKGELCMGGDGL
-381 ALGYHGKPE
+381 ALGYHNRPE

-442 EASLARFPG
+442 EASLARLPG

-471 LVPDG
+471 LVPDRPG
-476 AMPDPAAL
+476 HIPDSAAL
-484 KDHLRA
+484 REHLGKV
-490 ALPAYMIPAVFG
+490 LPAYMVPAVFG
-502 AADTLPR
+502 EAATLPR

-519 LPVLATG
+519 LPVLATA
-526 RRHAVKT
+526 RRHAAARTTGNPV
-533 AGTATEEFI
+533 EQFI
-542 ADALREV
+542 ADALRDV
-549 FGTADIGA
+549 FGTPDVGV

-573 MLISKLRANPLTEAI
+573 MLISKLRVNPLTEAI
-588 AVRDVYSARTVS
+588 AVRDVYSARTVA

-605 AAPAL
+605 AAPVT
-610 HDELDAVAAPS
+610 HDEIDALVAPARS
-621 HGAIA
+621 AVL

-647 LAVFVALPWLAERIG
+647 FAVFVVLPWLAERIG
-662 LVPLIV
+662 LVSLIV

-683 VAVFLA
+683 VAVFFA
-689 VRAKRVL
+689 VRVKRLL
-696 IGKFEPTRVPVWS
+696 IGKFEPTRMPVWS

-734 FQNIALR
+734 FQNMALR

-759 VQGGWDLLDLGDDA
+759 VQGGWDLLDIGDDA
-773 TIAQDASLGLVQL
+773 TVGQDASLGLVQL
-786 SEGHLTI
+786 AEGHLTV

-817 RGSWLA
+817 RGAWLA

-868 HGLAT
+868 HGLA
-873 IAARAAFAWL
+873 IVAARAVFAWL
-883 FALPFSAVM
+883 FAVPFSVVL
-892 IALVLT
+892 IALVLA
-898 FDVTYPSLLD
+898 FDVTYPALLD
-908 ALTRPWAHLEFL
+908 ALTRPWAHLPFL
-920 LVLAV
+920 LVLAG
-925 ATCLSLLVSV
+925 ASCLSLLVSV
-935 WCEALSAR
+935 WLEAFGAR
-943 LLGRVGD
+943 LLGRVEE

-962 IGLKTNLVTTAGN
+962 VTLKTGLVTTAGN
-975 WLSGGLFWPVWL
+975 WLSGGMFWPVWL

-1050 HAVIPAGQRLPPDI
+1050 HAVVPGGQRLPPDI

-1070 VADDRVMQPGTSWFG
+1070 VADDRIMTSGTSWFG
-1085 HPPMLLPRREIVET
+1085 HPPMLLPRREVVET
-1099 DRALTHDPSFARVVT
+1099 DRRLTHDPSFARVVT

-1141 YVARTL
+1141 YVAGTL
-1147 PLPAVLFPGAAV
+1147 PLVAFVFPGAAV

-1183 KPGVHP
+1183 RPGVHP

-1201 YVAWGVIASGVLSAF
+1201 YVAWGFVAGGVLSAL
-1216 EGTLMLPLYLRRM
+1216 EGTLLLPLYLRRT

-1242 FAQVVD
+1242 FAQIVD

-1287 AHGTVPLYG
+1287 GHGTVPLYG

-1312 KQEHLLPRLRY
+1312 KQERLLPRLRY

-1331 KAPSPRANPEPP
+1331 KAPSPRSNPDPA
-1343 TQPLRQARRVKADPV
+1343 TRPLRRAGRVRAAPA

-1370 FAVPGEQP
+1370 FAVPGEAAVP
-1378 ARQPRA
+1378 AARPTQQDR
-1384 AGRHRA
+1384 R
-1390 GHSPHGR
+1390 SPHGTR
-1397 ADVPIT
+1397 QPPIPGT

>member
-1 MSEALQPAV
+1 MTVSRATQPS
-10 TPGAPPRAGGS
+10 APDP
-21 AARTPR
+21 
-27 EAAEPALLHQFFE
+27 ELLHHFFE
-40 QSARRWPDAVAVDLP
+40 QSARRWPDAVAVDVP

-69 LHRRSSAV
+69 LHRRSSTV
-77 ARAVH
+77 ARVV
-82 QAVRRPGIVAILLS
+82 QRAVRRPGIVAILLS
-96 RATEDLYLAQLG
+96 RTTEDLYLAQLG

-123 PDEQLAHILGDA
+123 PDEQLGHILGDA

-148 RAARAGYTG
+148 RAIRVGYTG
-157 AVQRVD
+157 AVQLVD
-163 GPAEP
+163 GTAEP
-168 PARAVIAPAA
+168 AARPVIAPAA
-178 PPGLAYV
+178 PAGLAYV

-201 HRGVVNLIRS
+201 HQGVVNLIRS

-264 PWLRRERVTVLCPPP
+264 PWLRSERITVLCPPP

-284 TACEDPR
+284 AACENPR

-306 LPADVAERWA
+306 LPDDVAERWA

-331 VTCLRADVEPGKPV
+331 VTCLRADIEPGKPIAV
-345 AIGKPV
+345 GKPV
-351 PGMRAWVLDER
+351 PGMRAWVLDEQLR
-362 LQPVKPG
+362 PVKPG
-369 EKGELCMSGPGL
+369 EKGELCMSGGGL
-381 ALGYHGKPE
+381 ALGYHRKPE

-410 LVHAEPDGTLFY
+410 LVHAEPDGTLYY

-442 EASLARFPG
+442 EASLARIPG

-471 LVPDG
+471 LVPDEPG
-476 AMPDPAAL
+476 KVPDSAAV
-484 KDHLRA
+484 KDQLRKV
-490 ALPAYMIPAVFG
+490 LPAYMIPAVFG
-502 AADTLPR
+502 EAATLPR

-519 LPVLATG
+519 LPVLGTG
-526 RRHAVKT
+526 RRRAVKST
-533 AGTATEEFI
+533 GNDVEEFI

-549 FGTADIGA
+549 FETADVGS

-573 MLISKLRANPLTEAI
+573 VLISKLRANPLTEAI
-588 AVRDVYSARTVS
+588 AVRDVYRARTVS

-605 AAPAL
+605 AAPMT
-610 HDELDAVAAPS
+610 HDELDAFAAPARS
-621 HGAIA
+621 AVAIT
-626 VTAAQ
+626 VAQ
-631 AAWLLAELAI
+631 AAWLFAELAI

-647 LAVFVALPWLAERIG
+647 FAVFVVLPWLAERIG

-668 LLPIAALVAGFGWTP
+668 LAPIALLVAGFGWTP

-689 VRAKRVL
+689 VRAKRLL
-696 IGKFEPTRVPVWS
+696 IGKFKPMRVPVWS

-717 VRHLLRFVPW
+717 VRHLLRLVPW

-734 FQNIALR
+734 FQCIALR

-759 VQGGWDLLDLGDDA
+759 VQGGWDLLDIGDDA
-773 TIAQDASLGLVQL
+773 TIGQDASLGMVQL
-786 SEGHLTI
+786 AEGHLTI

-823 ALSSLPSGTAVPDG
+823 ALSSLPPGTAIPDG

-847 AGPAPRAPV
+847 AGPAPKAPV
-856 PVVSGSMLSPFA
+856 PVVTGSMLSPFA

-873 IAARAAFAWL
+873 IAARAVLAWL

-892 IALVLT
+892 VALALA
-898 FDVTYPSLLD
+898 FGVTYPSLID
-908 ALTRPWAHLEFL
+908 ALAQPWAHVQFM
-920 LVLAV
+920 LVLGGAS
-925 ATCLSLLVSV
+925 CLSLLMAV
-935 WCEALSAR
+935 WLEALGAR
-943 LLGRVGD
+943 ALGRVRE
-950 GVISRWSLAYIR
+950 GVISRWSLDYIR
-962 IGLKTNLVTTAGN
+962 VTLKTALVTTAGN

-1027 PRIQQGTVA
+1027 PRIQQGTVT
-1036 LAPVRLGH
+1036 LARVRLGH

-1050 HAVIPAGQRLPPDI
+1050 HAVIPGGQRLPPDI

-1070 VADDRVMQPGTSWFG
+1070 VADDRIMRSGTSWFG

-1099 DRALTHDPSFARVVT
+1099 DRSLTHDPSFARVVT
-1114 RVFWEWLRFALPVV
+1114 RVFWEWLRFTLPVV

-1141 YVARTL
+1141 YAARVL
-1147 PLPAVLFPGAAV
+1147 PLAAFIFPGAAV
-1159 VTLASAILPCLIV
+1159 VTLATALLPCLIV

-1201 YVAWGVIASGVLSAF
+1201 YVAWGVIAGGVLSRL
-1216 EGTLMLPLYLRRM
+1216 EGTLMLPLYLRRI
-1229 GMTIGKRVVLGEG
+1229 GMSIGRRVVLGEG

-1287 AHGTVPLYG
+1287 GHGTVPLYG
-1296 AEIGEHAYVAP
+1296 AEIGEHTSVAP

-1312 KQEHLLPRLRY
+1312 KQERLLPRLRY

-1331 KAPSPRANPEPP
+1331 KAPSPRSNPEPI
-1343 TQPLRQARRVKADPV
+1343 TQPLRQAGRQRVVPA
-1358 PPTQAFWQFDRT
+1358 PPTQAFWQIERT
-1370 FAVPGEQP
+1370 FTVPEEQP
-1378 ARQPRA
+1378 
-1384 AGRHRA
+1384 GRHRRRTGWPA
-1390 GHSPHGR
+1390 EPAAAPIRPDGRSPYGPTGSHL
-1397 ADVPIT
+1397 PST

>member
-1 MSEALQPAV
+1 MSEALQPS
-10 TPGAPPRAGGS
+10 TAG
-21 AARTPR
+21 
-27 EAAEPALLHQFFE
+27 PALLHHFFE
-40 QSARRWPDAVAVDLP
+40 QSARRRPDAVALDVP
-55 PSGGRPRRT
+55 PSGGRARRT
-64 VTYGD
+64 VTYRD
-69 LHRRSSAV
+69 LLRRSSVV
-77 ARAVH
+77 ARAVQ
-82 QAVRRPGIVAILLS
+82 QAVRRPGIVAILVPRTS
-96 RATEDLYLAQLG
+96 EDLYLAQLG
-108 VLRSGSAYVC
+108 VLRAGSAYVC
-118 LDPSF
+118 VDPSF
-123 PDEQLAHILGDA
+123 PDEQLGHILGDA
-135 APALLVTDRAGHE
+135 TPALLITDRAGHD
-148 RAARAGYTG
+148 RARRAGYTG

-163 GPAEP
+163 GPAG
-168 PARAVIAPAA
+168 PAAQPVIAPAA

-211 DVAEFRLG
+211 DVAEFGLA

-232 DSSVEEAW
+232 DSSVEEMW

-252 DDETARLGPDLV
+252 DDDTARLGPDLV

-306 LPADVAERWA
+306 LPDDVAERWA

-345 AIGKPV
+345 AVGKPV
-351 PGMRAWVLDER
+351 PGMRAWVLDDR
-362 LQPVKPG
+362 LEPVKPG
-369 EKGELCMSGPGL
+369 EQGELCMSGAGL

-390 LTAEKFPRHPRL
+390 LTAEKFPHHPRL

-410 LVHAEPDGTLFY
+410 LVHAGPDGTLFY

-442 EASLARFPG
+442 EASLARLPG

-476 AMPDPAAL
+476 AMPDPAVL
-484 KDHLRA
+484 KDRLREV
-490 ALPAYMIPAVFG
+490 LPAYMIPAVFG
-502 AADTLPR
+502 EIGTLPR
-509 SAGGKLRRDD
+509 SAGGKLRRAD
-519 LPVLATG
+519 LPVLASG
-526 RRHAVKT
+526 RRHAART
-533 AGTATEEFI
+533 AGTGVEEFI
-542 ADALREV
+542 AEALRAV
-549 FGTADIGA
+549 FGTDDIGA

-573 MLISKLRANPLTEAI
+573 MLISKLRGNPLTEAI
-588 AVRDVYSARTVS
+588 AVRDVYRARTVS
-600 GLAKL
+600 ELAKL
-605 AAPAL
+605 AAPAN
-610 HDELDAVAAPS
+610 HDELDAVAAPARRAV
-621 HGAIA
+621 AI
-626 VTAAQ
+626 TLAQ
-631 AAWLLAELAI
+631 AAWLFAELAI

-647 LAVFVALPWLAERIG
+647 FAVFVVLPWLAERIG

-668 LLPIAALVAGFGWTP
+668 LLPVAVLVAGFGWTP

-696 IGKFEPTRVPVWS
+696 IGKFKPVRVPVWS

-734 FQNIALR
+734 FQCVALR
-741 SLGARIGKRVHI
+741 SLGARIGRRVHI

-759 VQGGWDLLDLGDDA
+759 AQGGWDLLDIGDDA

-786 SEGHLTI
+786 GEGHLTI

-803 VDVRAGMSPNTRLG
+803 VDVRAGMAPNTRLG
-817 RGSWLA
+817 RGAWLA

-856 PVVSGSMLSPFA
+856 PVVSGMLSPFA

-883 FALPFSAVM
+883 FTLPFSIVM
-892 IALVLT
+892 IALVLA
-898 FDVTYPSLLD
+898 FDVTYPAVLG
-908 ALTRPWAHLEFL
+908 ALTQPWAHLRFL
-920 LVLAV
+920 VVLAG
-925 ATCLSLLVSV
+925 ASCLSLLVSV
-935 WCEALSAR
+935 WLEALSAR
-943 LLGRVGD
+943 LLGRVGS

-962 IGLKTNLVTTAGN
+962 VGLKTGLVTTAGN

-1008 ELVEI
+1008 ELVDI

-1027 PRIQQGTVA
+1027 PRIQQGTVT

-1070 VADDRVMQPGTSWFG
+1070 VADDRIMVAGTSWFG
-1085 HPPMLLPRREIVET
+1085 HPPILLPRREIVDT
-1099 DRALTHDPSFARVVT
+1099 DRSLTHDPSFARVVT

-1128 PLAVMTAWFAGIA
+1128 PLAVMTAWFTGIA
-1141 YVARTL
+1141 YAARSL
-1147 PLPAVLFPGAAV
+1147 PLAALVFPGAAA
-1159 VTLASAILPCLIV
+1159 VTAATALLPCLIV

-1201 YVAWGVIASGVLSAF
+1201 YVAWGVIASGVLAAF
-1216 EGTLMLPLYLRRM
+1216 EGTLLLPLYLRRM
-1229 GMTIGKRVVLGEG
+1229 GMDIGKRVVLGEG

-1296 AEIGEHAYVAP
+1296 AEIGEHTHVAP

-1312 KQEHLLPRLRY
+1312 KQEHLWPRLRY

-1331 KAPSPRANPEPP
+1331 KAPSPRTNPDPV
-1343 TQPLRQARRVKADPV
+1343 THPLRAAGRVKPV
-1358 PPTQAFWQFDRT
+1358 PAPPTQAFWQFDRA
-1370 FAVPGEQP
+1370 FAVPGEP
-1378 ARQPRA
+1378 
-1384 AGRHRA
+1384 AGRA
-1390 GHSPHGR
+1390 PGG
-1397 ADVPIT
+1397 

>member
-1 MSEALQPAV
+1 MSEALQPD
-10 TPGAPPRAGGS
+10 PG
-21 AARTPR
+21 
-27 EAAEPALLHQFFE
+27 PALLHHFFE
-40 QSARRWPDAVAVDLP
+40 QSARRRPAAIAVDLP
-55 PSGGRPRRT
+55 PSGRRPRRT
-64 VTYGD
+64 VTYRD
-69 LHRRSSAV
+69 LHHRSAAV
-77 ARAVH
+77 ARAVQH
-82 QAVRRPGIVAILLS
+82 AVRRPGIVAILLP
-96 RATEDLYLAQLG
+96 RTTEDLYVAQLG
-108 VLRSGSAYVC
+108 VLRAGSAYVC

-123 PDEQLAHILGDA
+123 PDEQLGHILADA
-135 APALLVTDRAGHE
+135 APALLITDRAGHE
-148 RAARAGYTG
+148 RATRAGYTG

-163 GPAEP
+163 GSAAPAAQP
-168 PARAVIAPAA
+168 VIAPAA

-201 HRGVVNLIRS
+201 HPGVVNLIRS
-211 DVAEFRLG
+211 DVAEFALG

-264 PWLRRERVTVLCPPP
+264 PWLRRERITVLCPPP

-291 RELPDLRLLYVGGEA
+291 RELPELRLLYVGGEA
-306 LPADVAERWA
+306 LPDDVAERWA

-345 AIGKPV
+345 VIGRPV

-362 LQPVKPG
+362 LEPVRPG
-369 EKGELCMSGPGL
+369 VPGELCMSGAGL

-390 LTAEKFPRHPRL
+390 LTAEKFPQHPRL

-410 LVHAEPDGTLFY
+410 LVHAGPDGTLFY

-462 GAGQVIAAH
+462 GTSQVIAAH

-476 AMPDPAAL
+476 AMPDQAAL
-484 KDHLRA
+484 KEHLRR

-502 AADTLPR
+502 AAETLPR
-509 SAGGKLRRDD
+509 SAGGKLRRSD
-519 LPVLATG
+519 LPVLATT
-526 RRHAVKT
+526 RRHAAKT
-533 AGTATEEFI
+533 ATGSETEKFI

-549 FGTADIGA
+549 FETGEIGV

-588 AVRDVYSARTVS
+588 AVRDVYRARTVA
-600 GLAKL
+600 GLARL
-605 AAPAL
+605 AAPAA
-610 HDELDAVAAPS
+610 HDEIDAVAAPARS
-621 HGAIA
+621 AVAIT
-626 VTAAQ
+626 VAQ
-631 AAWLLAELAI
+631 AAWLFAELAI

-647 LAVFVALPWLAERIG
+647 FAVFAALPWLAERIG

-668 LLPIAALVAGFGWTP
+668 LLPIALLVAGFGWTP
-683 VAVFLA
+683 VAVFCA
-689 VRAKRVL
+689 VRAKRLL
-696 IGKFEPTRVPVWS
+696 IGQFKPTRVPVWS
-709 GFHLRLWI
+709 TFHLRLWI
-717 VRHLLRFVPW
+717 VRHLLRLVPW

-734 FQNIALR
+734 FQCMALR

-759 VQGGWDLLDLGDDA
+759 VQGGWDLLDIGDDA

-793 GRVTVAGGAT
+793 GRITVAGGAT

-823 ALSSLPSGTAVPDG
+823 AWSSLPPGTAVPDG

-847 AGPAPRAPV
+847 AGPAPRAPA
-856 PVVSGSMLSPFA
+856 PVVGGSMLSPLA

-873 IAARAAFAWL
+873 VAARAVFAWL
-883 FALPFSAVM
+883 FALPFSLVM
-892 IALVLT
+892 IALVLA
-898 FDVTYPSLLD
+898 FDVTYPAVLD
-908 ALTRPWAHLEFL
+908 ALTRPWAHLQFM

-925 ATCLSLLVSV
+925 ASCVSLLVSV
-935 WCEALSAR
+935 WGEALAAR
-943 LLGRVGD
+943 ALGRVRE
-950 GVISRWSLAYIR
+950 GVISRWSPGYIR
-962 IGLKTNLVTTAGN
+962 VALKTGLVTTAGN

-1008 ELVEI
+1008 ELVGI

-1027 PRIQQGTVA
+1027 PRVQHGTVT
-1036 LAPVRLGH
+1036 LAPVSLGH

-1070 VADDRVMQPGTSWFG
+1070 VADDRVMRPGTSWFG
-1085 HPPMLLPRREIVET
+1085 HPPMLLPRREVVET
-1099 DRALTHDPSFARVVT
+1099 DRSLTHDPSFARVVT

-1128 PLAVMTAWFAGIA
+1128 PLAVLTAWFAMIA
-1141 YVARTL
+1141 YAARVL
-1147 PLPAVLFPGAAV
+1147 PLAAFVFPGAAV
-1159 VTLASAILPCLIV
+1159 VTLLTALLPCLIV
-1172 LALKWGLLGRV
+1172 LGLKWGLLGRV

-1201 YVAWGVIASGVLSAF
+1201 YVAWGVIAGGVLSAL

-1229 GMTIGKRVVLGEG
+1229 GMDIGRRVVLGEG

-1287 AHGTVPLYG
+1287 ANATVPLYG
-1296 AEIGEHAYVAP
+1296 ADIGEHAYVAP

-1312 KQEHLLPRLRY
+1312 KQEHLRPRLRY
-1323 AGVPTKEQ
+1323 AGVPTQEQ
-1331 KAPSPRANPEPP
+1331 KAPSRRSNPEPVTHP
-1343 TQPLRQARRVKADPV
+1343 FRQARRVKVPE
-1358 PPTQAFWQFDRT
+1358 PPTQAFWRFERT
-1370 FAVPGEQP
+1370 FTVPGEQP
-1378 ARQPRA
+1378 REPRGA
-1384 AGRHRA
+1384 AGPPR
-1390 GHSPHGR
+1390 
-1397 ADVPIT
+1397 